1 MALQTPDQDQ
11 LRQESASDQ
20 LRDPITV
27 VGLILECAIGL
38 RRRLSPSMDIATG
51 VTGQAFEVLVRLYRS
66 EGGAM
71 RMSDLAAQTG
81 LTRSGLTRAL
91 DRLVEG
97 GLCKRESCDGDR
109 RGMFAALTEIGKS
122 RVAAAI
128 LNHEQEI
135 SDLLAGALGNED
147 EEELIKL
154 LRRVRQRV
162 NPDAAFLSTINSL
175 ANGQE
180 SDI

>member
-1 MALQTPDQDQ
+1 MVLETPDQDQ
-11 LRQESASDQ
+11 LRHENSNRR
-20 LRDPITV
+20 LRDPITT
-27 VGLILECAIGL
+27 VGLILECAMGL
-38 RRRLSPSMDIATG
+38 RRRLGPSMEIATG

-97 GLCKRESCDGDR
+97 GLCRRESCDRDR
-109 RGMFAALTEIGKS
+109 RGMFAMLTESGKS
-122 RVAAAI
+122 RVAEAI
-128 LNHEQEI
+128 VHHEQEI
-135 SDLLAGALGNED
+135 RDMLAGALGIAD
-147 EEELIKL
+147 EEALIELLKS
-154 LRRVRQRV
+154 VRQRV
-162 NPDAAFLSTINSL
+162 NPDAAFISTVDSL
-175 ANGQE
+175 ATCIE